1 MSLGGTSDSA
11 VLASIIQQAQA
22 QGVVIF
28 AATGNSGANTINY
41 PAADPGVIAVAATA
55 GNQLASYSNYGAGT
69 AIALPGASVVYLG
82 DAAWVVQGTS
92 PATAYASG
100 VAAGYKGINCDTW
113 SQIQALMQQK
123 FPVPA
128 K

>member
-1 MSLGGTSDSA
+1 M
-11 VLASIIQQAQA
+11 
-22 QGVVIF
+22 
-28 AATGNSGANTINY
+28 
-41 PAADPGVIAVAATA
+41 
-55 GNQLASYSNYGAGT
+55 
-69 AIALPGASVVYLG
+69 
-82 DAAWVVQGTS
+82 QGTS

-113 SQIQALMQQK
+113 AQIQTLMQQK